1 MAECV
6 GFDFLALDAYY
17 PKHQNTCFMGNDEN
31 PVEQIGFSGKPL
43 SEYCNGIVIRDTDC
57 R

>member
-6 GFDFLALDAYY
+6 GFDFRALDAYH